1 MGGQVQDGASLGAGQ
16 AGGDIDEAPAQGRAP
31 GNAVG
36 FAGED
41 SGGAQQVVGDRGDR
55 PVAANDRSDSKS
67 T

>member
-1 MGGQVQDGASLGAGQ
+1 MQDGASLGAGQ

-41 SGGAQQVVGDRGDR
+41 SGGAQQVVGDLTFITREAFLGL
-55 PVAANDRSDSKS
+55 
-67 T
+67 